1 MSNWYEEYFFLM
13 KKKIEYR
20 KKNRIIGSVGRSVPK
35 PFGKYI
41 SIEKGRMPKNKKK
54 ENFGLEMAK

>member
-1 MSNWYEEYFFLM
+1 M